1 MSTGAHSYRGGHP
14 EPTCGDCGR
23 GPTHA
28 IHKMPAVSPND
39 TVVLTVTVGTN
50 ASGEVVSVSA
60 MPSPGQACALCGEVT
75 K

>member
-1 MSTGAHSYRGGHP
+1 MN
-14 EPTCGDCGR
+14 EPMTPDEMDSLLDDVETARTAGR
-23 GPTHA
+23 
-28 IHKMPAVSPND
+28 KLPAVSPND